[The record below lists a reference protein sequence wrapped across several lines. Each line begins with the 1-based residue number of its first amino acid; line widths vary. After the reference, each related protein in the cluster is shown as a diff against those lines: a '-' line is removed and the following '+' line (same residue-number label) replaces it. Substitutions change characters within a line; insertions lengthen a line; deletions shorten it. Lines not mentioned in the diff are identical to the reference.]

1 MKTGMTI
8 RGVIGGYLL
17 AALPSLALAGTP
29 PNTNMAMGE
38 VEGIIKFCI
47 KTEPR
52 LTTELEAQLTL
63 LKGQLAGARGTA
75 GYKQGYDL
83 INDALVKVARPQ
95 VVAACASIVVPRRKE
110 EERSD
115 KGVHGRR

>member
-8 RGVIGGYLL
+8 RRVIGAYLL

-52 LTTELEAQLTL
+52 LTKEFEAQLTL

-75 GYKQGYDL
+75 GYTQGYDL

-95 VVAACASIVVPRRKE
+95 VVAACASIVTLRRKE

-115 KGVHGRR
+115 KGLHGNR